1 MTLRSNFD
9 FQQRLHRR
17 TLLKGVGISM
27 AMPWL
32 SAMDP
37 AFGAS
42 TKQVPKR
49 FVAMTLGLGLLA
61 DNLNPSQ
68 TGREYKPSAYL
79 KDFHDLKNDFTVIS
93 GTSHPGVGGGHR
105 AESSFCLLH
114 QCQQEYLPVIQFQL
128 IVWRNTLATKHDFHS
143 FWRCPGVIARH
154 TPRTEQ

>member
-1 MTLRSNFD
+1 MKVTLRAHFD

-17 TLLKGVGISM
+17 ALLKGAGVSM

-37 AFGAS
+37 SFGAS

-68 TGREYKPSAYL
+68 TGREYQPSAYL
-79 KDFHDLKNDFTVIS
+79 KDFHDLRNDFTVIS

-105 AESSFCLLH
+105 AESSLLSAA
-114 QCQQEYLPVIQFQL
+114 PMSAGIPSGNTISVDQL
-128 IVWRNTLATKHDFHS
+128 LAKHLGHETRFPFTRFGIVR
-143 FWRCPGVIARH
+143 
-154 TPRTEQ
+154 Q

>member
-68 TGREYKPSAYL
+68 QS
-79 KDFHDLKNDFTVIS
+79 
-93 GTSHPGVGGGHR
+93 
-105 AESSFCLLH
+105 
-114 QCQQEYLPVIQFQL
+114 
-128 IVWRNTLATKHDFHS
+128 
-143 FWRCPGVIARH
+143 
-154 TPRTEQ
+154 